1 MFLGVEAQLRIHPP
15 EDVALLSETE
25 MLPSLPEIKLPHTEK
40 SLVLAEV
47 RRIFTTRQ
55 RSCEKLMFSVV
66 SICSQ
71 GEGSNH
77 TLHFSI
83 PPALALATVP

>member
-1 MFLGVEAQLRIHPP
+1 MINLFLVSVLGVEAQLRVHPP

-47 RRIFTTRQ
+47 RRFLT
-55 RSCEKLMFSVV
+55 
-66 SICSQ
+66 
-71 GEGSNH
+71 
-77 TLHFSI
+77 
-83 PPALALATVP
+83 PANEVAKS